1 LIEGKRDDLGC
12 PWRSN
17 TFVTIMAM
25 GYRIDFYSERVER
38 SIYALPKMLVVRF
51 VALAE
56 RMEQHGPNL
65 GEPHTKAMG
74 DGLFELR
81 LKGAEGIARVFYC
94 AIVDRR
100 VMMLHC
106 FVKKTQQ
113 TPHKELE
120 IARKRHQEV
129 RSGNL

>member
-1 LIEGKRDDLGC
+1 
-12 PWRSN
+12 
-17 TFVTIMAM
+17 M

-38 SIYALPKMLVVRF
+38 SIYALPKKLAVRF

-74 DGLFELR
+74 DGLYELR

-100 VMMLHC
+100 VVMLHC
-106 FVKKTQQ
+106 FVKKPQQ

-129 RSGNL
+129 KSGNL